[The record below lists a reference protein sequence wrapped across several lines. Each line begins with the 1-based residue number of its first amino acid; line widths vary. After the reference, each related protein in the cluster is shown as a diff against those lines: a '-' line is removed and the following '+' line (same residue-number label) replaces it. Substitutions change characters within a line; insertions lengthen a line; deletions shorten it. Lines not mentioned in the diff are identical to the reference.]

1 MYKLYFFQVLSPC
14 SLLQNIEY
22 STLWVYT
29 VGPLWLSN
37 LHILIIVCMWAFGFN
52 YFWLCWVF
60 TAACGLSLV
69 AASGATLCCGV
80 QASHCGGFFLLQ
92 STGSRAW
99 ATVLAAHGL

>member
-1 MYKLYFFQVLSPC
+1 MYKLFFFQVLSPC

-22 STLWVYT
+22 SSLWVYT
-29 VGPLWLSN
+29 VGPRWLSN

-69 AASGATLCCGV
+69 ASGGYSLLWCA
-80 QASHCGGFFLLQ
+80 GFSLRWLFLVAEHRL
-92 STGSRAW
+92 
-99 ATVLAAHGL
+99 